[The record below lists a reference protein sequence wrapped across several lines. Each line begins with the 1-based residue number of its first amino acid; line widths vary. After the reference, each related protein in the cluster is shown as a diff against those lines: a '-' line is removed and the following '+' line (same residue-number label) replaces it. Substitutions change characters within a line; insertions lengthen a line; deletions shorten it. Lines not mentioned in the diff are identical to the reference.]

1 MSAEVLSTQSFSP
14 QHFYFSILNPPKE
27 TVMSGKKKIYV
38 NILMILGL
46 CLLPPAAAAAAKF
59 KVLVVMSYDDAFP
72 WVIETKEGLESV
84 LAGTCEMKYF
94 YMDTKNRPETA
105 NQKGKE
111 AFHLYESFEPQGVIA
126 SDDDAR
132 SEFVV
137 PYLKDKVKTPVMFC
151 GVNAEA
157 AKYGYPASNVS
168 GIPER
173 CHVAESIAFA
183 RQILPSV
190 KTFGYMMKD
199 STTGTAALEQIK
211 SETAS
216 YSATFVGAKMPRTL
230 NETKAMTLEL
240 KAQCDMLFTPTMQ
253 GIAGDSNE
261 SLSDKEV
268 MPVMAEIFA
277 KPIIGGSGYNIKYGM
292 LCGVIKTG
300 QEQGRTAGKMLLKAM
315 EGAAVSQMPIT
326 RNQQGK
332 RIVNVTM
339 MKKLG
344 IRPNPVVLEG
354 SELVRTE

>member
-1 MSAEVLSTQSFSP
+1 MF
-14 QHFYFSILNPPKE
+14 
-27 TVMSGKKKIYV
+27 GKKVFFVKGLIV
-38 NILMILGL
+38 LWL
-46 CLLPPAAAAAAKF
+46 CLLMPLTASAAKF
-59 KVLVVMSYDDAFP
+59 KVLIVMSYDDAFP

-84 LAGTCEMKYF
+84 LAGNCETKYF
-94 YMDTKNRPETA
+94 YMDTKRHPETA
-105 NQKGKE
+105 KQKGKE

-126 SDDDAR
+126 SDEDAQ

-157 AKYGYPASNVS
+157 GKYGYPASNVS
-168 GIPER
+168 GILER
-173 CHVAESIAFA
+173 YHVAESIAFA
-183 RQILPSV
+183 QQILPSV

-211 SETAS
+211 SEMAS
-216 YSATFVGAKMPRTL
+216 YSAKFAGDKMPKTL
-230 NETKAMTLEL
+230 KETKAMTLEL
-240 KAQCDMLFTPTMQ
+240 KEQCDMLFTPTMQ
-253 GIAGDSNE
+253 GIEGDNGE

-268 MPVMAEIFA
+268 LPVMAEIFG

-300 QEQGRTAGKMLLKAM
+300 QEQGRTAAKMLLKAM
-315 EGAAVSQMPIT
+315 EGEAVSQMPVT

-332 RIVNVTM
+332 RIVNVTV

-344 IRPNPVVLEG
+344 IRPNPAVLEG
-354 SELVRTE
+354 AELVRTE

>member
-1 MSAEVLSTQSFSP
+1 MF
-14 QHFYFSILNPPKE
+14 
-27 TVMSGKKKIYV
+27 GKKAFYV
-38 NILMILGL
+38 KGLIVLGL
-46 CLLPPAAAAAAKF
+46 CLLMPLTASAAKF

-84 LAGTCEMKYF
+84 LASTCEVKYF
-94 YMDTKNRPETA
+94 YMDTKKYPEA
-105 NQKGKE
+105 AAQKGKE
-111 AFHLYESFEPQGVIA
+111 AYHLYESFEPDGVIA
-126 SDDDAR
+126 SDDDAQ

-151 GVNAEA
+151 GVNAEP

-168 GIPER
+168 GILER
-173 CHVAESIAFA
+173 YHVSESIAFA
-183 RQILPSV
+183 QQIIPSV
-190 KTFGYMMKD
+190 KTFSYMMKD

-211 SETAS
+211 SEMAG
-216 YSATFVGAKMPRTL
+216 YSAKFVAAKMPKTL
-230 NETKAMTLEL
+230 KETKAMTLEL
-240 KAQCDMLFTPTMQ
+240 KAQCDILFTPTMQ
-253 GIAGDSNE
+253 GIAGDNNE

-268 MPVMAEIFA
+268 LPVMAEIFG
-277 KPIIGGSGYNIKYGM
+277 KPIIGGSGYNIKCGM

-315 EGAAVSQMPIT
+315 EGAPVSQMPIT

-332 RIVNVTM
+332 RIVNVTI

-354 SELVRTE
+354 AELVRME